1 MKRKKS
7 DTYYL
12 LLMLTEY
19 LSFKLCLWETLR
31 LRHIKQV
38 GKTKSLQAIQQ
49 GFYHNW
55 IILRPL
61 LFITNSL
68 LQESAYS

>member
-12 LLMLTEY
+12 LLTLTEY
-19 LSFKLCLWETLR
+19 LSFELCLWETLR

-55 IILRPL
+55 IHSQAPAIL
-61 LFITNSL
+61 
-68 LQESAYS
+68 